1 MPLDVRPMR
10 EADIAESD
18 RVFRLAF
25 GTFLGMPDPMQ
36 FAGDADYIASRVRS
50 SNTAAFVAD
59 DDGTLAGSIV
69 AVRWGSVGFFG
80 PLTVPPDRWNA
91 GVAQRLLAPVMATFA
106 SWGTTHEGLFTF
118 ADSAKHVGL
127 YGKFGFWPRF
137 LTTVGVKRVGAR
149 SGATV
154 ATFAGLSAS
163 ERAGCLADCRA
174 LTDGLYPGLDLADD
188 IESVHRLGLG
198 DTVLVADDRIAG
210 LAVCHV
216 GAGTEAGSDTCYV
229 KFGAVRGGAG
239 AEERFGALLD
249 AVEAFAASQPVANVS
264 AGVNLARER
273 AARVLKARGYR
284 TLLQGVALHRP
295 NEAGYSRPEVFALD
309 DWR

>member
-1 MPLDVRPMR
+1 MSIDVRPMR
-10 EADIAESD
+10 EADVGESD
-18 RVFRLAF
+18 RIFRLAF

-36 FAGDADYIASRVRS
+36 FAGDADYIGSRFRS
-50 SNTAAFVAD
+50 SNTAAFVAE
-59 DDGTLAGSIV
+59 DDGALAGSIV

-91 GVAQRLLAPVMATFA
+91 GIAQRLLAPVMDTFA
-106 SWGTTHEGLFTF
+106 AWGTTHDGLFTF
-118 ADSAKHVGL
+118 ADSAKHIGL

-137 LTTVGVKRVGAR
+137 LTAVGVKRVTGGGPAPI
-149 SGATV
+149 TY
-154 ATFAGLSAS
+154 AGLPSS
-163 ERAGCLADCRA
+163 ERARCLADCRA
-174 LTDGLYPGLDLADD
+174 VTDGLHPGLDLAAD
-188 IESVHRLGLG
+188 IESVHALGLG
-198 DTVLVADDRIAG
+198 DTVVIADDRVAG

-216 GAGTEAGSDTCYV
+216 GAGSEAGSDTCYV

-239 AEERFGALLD
+239 AEARFAALLD
-249 AVEAFAASQPVANVS
+249 AIEAFAASQQVTNVS

-273 AARVLKARGYR
+273 AARMLRERGYR

-295 NEAGYSRPEVFALD
+295 NEAGYSRPDVFALD

>member
-1 MPLDVRPMR
+1 MSIDVRPMR
-10 EADIAESD
+10 EGDIPESD
-18 RVFRLAF
+18 RIFRLAF

-36 FAGDADYIASRVRS
+36 FAGDADYIGSRFRS

-80 PLTVPPDRWNA
+80 PLTVPPERWNA
-91 GVAQRLLAPVMATFA
+91 GVAQRLLAPVMDTFA
-106 SWGTTHEGLFTF
+106 SWGTTHDGLFTF
-118 ADSAKHVGL
+118 SDSAKHVGL

-137 LTTVGVKRVGAR
+137 LTTVGVKRVGTT
-149 SGATV
+149 SGMAV

-163 ERAGCLADCRA
+163 ERAGCLTDCGA
-174 LTDGLYPGLDLADD
+174 LTDGLHPGLDLAAD

-249 AVEAFAASQPVANVS
+249 AVEAFAASQQVANVA

-273 AARVLKARGYR
+273 AARMLKARGYR

-295 NEAGYSRPEVFALD
+295 NQPGYSRPDVFALD